1 MNCETYLS
9 ILETLHVEELAYGG
23 AHDHAAIC
31 RDCDRVTRV
40 VVERERNMR
49 MAYGDLYVPGSAEQ
63 IAARAIVTSRRRTVA
78 LYYRI
83 GLGVATAATIL
94 FMIMS
99 RQTTGLL
106 PIATVSE
113 TFRLQC
119 LSPEQ
124 AAEVLRPHIPPTV
137 SLVIRPN
144 SQLGLIK
151 IGASPEEMEHVRSV
165 LDRYDTPAV
174 SQCAVKVT
182 VPKP

>member
-9 ILETLHVEELAYGG
+9 MLATLPVEELAYGG
-23 AHDHAAIC
+23 ARDHAARC

-49 MAYGDLYVPGSAEQ
+49 LAYGDLYAPGSAEQ

-83 GLGVATAATIL
+83 GLAVAAAATVLFIL
-94 FMIMS
+94 AS
-99 RQTTGLL
+99 RQTAGPL
-106 PIATVSE
+106 PMATVSE

-137 SLVIRPN
+137 SLLIRPN
-144 SQLGLIK
+144 SQLGIIK

-165 LDRYDTPAV
+165 LDRYDTPAM
-174 SQCAVKVT
+174 SHCAVQVT
-182 VPKP
+182 VPNP